1 MFNYEG
7 IKINYVDY
15 GDKNKNS
22 ILFLHGWGQNIEM
35 MKKIADPLKDN
46 NRIIILDLPGFGE
59 SEEPKTAWSLDDYV
73 KMIHSLL
80 DKLNIQAVSLVGH
93 SFGGKIALLYASTYK
108 INKLV
113 VLASPFKV
121 REKKISWKV
130 KFLKRLSKVP
140 LLNKIA
146 YNIKIKMGSA
156 DYQNASPM
164 MRNILVKHVNY
175 DITEKIK
182 KIKCPTFIIW
192 GENDTAVPVSDAYEL
207 ERLIPDSGLSVY
219 NNCTHYAY
227 LENLPQTIAILKSF
241 LE

>member
-121 REKKISWKV
+121 RKKKVSWKV
-130 KFLKRLSKVP
+130 KFLKKLSK
-140 LLNKIA
+140 
-146 YNIKIKMGSA
+146 S
-156 DYQNASPM
+156 
-164 MRNILVKHVNY
+164 
-175 DITEKIK
+175 
-182 KIKCPTFIIW
+182 KC
-192 GENDTAVPVSDAYEL
+192 
-207 ERLIPDSGLSVY
+207 
-219 NNCTHYAY
+219 
-227 LENLPQTIAILKSF
+227 
-241 LE
+241 